1 MPSEIISMLLSSTFS
16 LDGSSE
22 VISMLLSGTFSLAGA
37 GLGVIATSKLTS
49 YRLGELEKKVD
60 TLTRKVEE
68 FSSLGQRIALIEQ
81 RMNLYEKEKK

>member
-1 MPSEIISMLLSSTFS
+1 MNISKGVFIMSSEI
-16 LDGSSE
+16 
-22 VISMLLSGTFSLAGA
+22 ISMLLSGTFSLAGA

-60 TLTRKVEE
+60 TLTRKVED